1 MVQTIQ
7 QVHSAAQAALTAAL
21 RDGRPEAELA
31 RLRARV
37 AAAWQPI
44 QQRRSLYSVLGRAKK
59 DLLMA
64 ELQHRGAAVIA
75 ECRGRVAA
83 AGAALDL
90 HFNQHGGTRSAAN
103 GGGGGYGAV
112 PSLGGGGGGGSAG
125 GFMGHPPVR
134 GASRQLALNLTS
146 SSSSSSSSDEEGA
159 EGGELQLLCA
169 RVQRQEAQL
178 TQHSLALEQMA
189 AAGDD
194 ICAVCS
200 EPMDTAAAVPLP
212 CELHHLHLHVWL
224 EFVSSTDTTAYCGA
238 GSDCN
243 LVGGHCSGCT
253 NSLEVY
259 NCPTCRLFKPSVAVL
274 REGLHFVLPH
284 MRNMATKIKDH
295 YRSQAHSAAVRDSAV
310 RVAETAQADTRVL
323 QTAMQEQRQK
333 LQAADVA
340 LARMAARIH
349 GADEA
354 WRAAEGARR
363 AAEEAQRAA
372 EEAADAW
379 QDSARLERA
388 ALEIERGT
396 KRKSHALTEE

>member
-1 MVQTIQ
+1 MTRIAGALPSKVEKFNAILCAFVQDLAATVPESSALASAQSWLTDFITRRDPA
-7 QVHSAAQAALTAAL
+7 VFRDLSFMPTVLKSDELWLVFSAISDADKGKCWKYVSKLYKYGLLALEEMGRPLDMTHSEGAL
-21 RDGRPEAELA
+21 RLQEGVEVPSGPIVSTAFASLTEEAERMRRFHPL
-31 RLRARV
+31 V
-37 AAAWQPI
+37 AAA
-44 QQRRSLYSVLGRAKK
+44 VA
-59 DLLMA
+59 DLLT
-64 ELQHRGAAVIA
+64 VSW
-75 ECRGRVAA
+75 
-83 AGAALDL
+83 
-90 HFNQHGGTRSAAN
+90 GT
-103 GGGGGYGAV
+103 
-112 PSLGGGGGGGSAG
+112 PL
-125 GFMGHPPVR
+125 
-134 GASRQLALNLTS
+134 
-146 SSSSSSSSDEEGA
+146 
-159 EGGELQLLCA
+159 
-169 RVQRQEAQL
+169 VQRQEAQL

-212 CELHHLHLHVWL
+212 CELHHLHLHCWL

-259 NCPTCRLFKPSVAVL
+259 NCPTCRLFKPSVTVL
-274 REGLHFVLPH
+274 REGLRFVLAH

-310 RVAETAQADTRVL
+310 RVAEKAQADVRVL

-354 WRAAEGARR
+354 RRAAEGARR